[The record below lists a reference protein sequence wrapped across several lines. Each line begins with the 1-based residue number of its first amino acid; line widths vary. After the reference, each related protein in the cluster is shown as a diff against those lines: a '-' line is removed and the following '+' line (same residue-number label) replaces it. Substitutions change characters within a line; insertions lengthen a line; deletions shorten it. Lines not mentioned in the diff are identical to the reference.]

1 MDNKIMEL
9 LDTCDDESLK
19 EISRFCDRYFNC
31 KRKEKQDEKYN
42 KNQRYV
48 GKCYELDT
56 KNGKKFYKVI
66 SVKGDNQFRVS
77 CLVFDEKPSVKFSPA
92 FSKAHSFHE
101 NEGHIDFDG
110 IYVEDIMIKNTFM
123 NITIE
128 NMTEISEGEWRYALQ
143 RYTNRLIEFDWSQI

>member
-1 MDNKIMEL
+1 MDNKITDL
-9 LDTCDDESLK
+9 LDSCDFETLLEISQYCDD
-19 EISRFCDRYFNC
+19 YFDHR
-31 KRKEKQDEKYN
+31 RKEEQDKKYAEN
-42 KNQRYV
+42 RKYF

-56 KNGKKFYKVI
+56 KNGRRFYKVI

-77 CLVFDEKPSVKFSPA
+77 CLVFDEKPSAKFSPA
-92 FSKAHSFHE
+92 FSK
-101 NEGHIDFDG
+101 IDFDG